1 MTSIFQNYVVLMF
14 SLLPLLFKF
23 GIILFLPSK
32 ISNFRSIKRRHFES
46 RSHLMDS
53 GHHILAHGEEVLNP
67 NDIYVREMNPNLK
80 L

>member
-1 MTSIFQNYVVLMF
+1 
-14 SLLPLLFKF
+14 
-23 GIILFLPSK
+23 
-32 ISNFRSIKRRHFES
+32 
-46 RSHLMDS
+46 MDS